1 MKENARIDTTIYR
14 WIIHLIF
21 SIDKK
26 TIWFWMILNGM
37 LCVLPAVALL
47 FNRKILE
54 VLGDFLSTG
63 SGVFADVMPYI
74 VLYGVILTIS
84 GLSTR
89 LNSSFLYFRM
99 YDSYYLGLQ
108 EVLMDFF
115 QKMPMELLFKKE
127 INDEYN
133 AIIRR
138 AGALTDVTSA
148 SCSLIGKGVGVIALL
163 FTAASV
169 SPFISLFIVIYIGTL
184 LFINRR
190 MTKKLEEF
198 ERSYAPAERRLRE
211 IKLMPMEPNAAKEIR
226 VYGTQKR
233 MMEQFDRYY
242 DDAEKSEV
250 IYNKSVGKAGALSSL
265 LLYVF
270 MGIILVLCLR
280 GILNGTVTVE
290 DFLMILTLCGS
301 LAGYVSVISQS
312 SIDLHRGVFALKRQW
327 NFMNM
332 VDEEIECR
340 KRAKISESECA
351 NEKPARKAEVAV
363 KTENLCFAYGN
374 GKEVLHNINLT
385 IPKGQ
390 VVALVGENGGG
401 KSTLVQVIMGIYEP
415 TGGKAYCNGTVGTF
429 FQDFFILHKTV
440 RENIGMGDVENI
452 ENRQMVQDAI
462 KKGGAEELVEKLPK
476 KMDTLLRRE
485 VYPDGAELSG
495 GERQKVGIS
504 RSLMGQH
511 DILIFDE
518 PASALDPIAE
528 LNQFKSIKENLKDST
543 AILISHRIGFAR
555 LADRILVMDR
565 GRIVEDGTHE
575 ELIAEGG
582 LYAEM
587 YRQQASWYKK
597 EA

>member
-1 MKENARIDTTIYR
+1 MSEKKNGVYR

-26 TIWFWMILNGM
+26 TIWFWVIINAM

-54 VLGDFLSTG
+54 ILGDFLSTG
-63 SGVFADVMPYI
+63 LGVFSNVVPYI

-84 GLSTR
+84 GLSAR
-89 LNSSFLYFRM
+89 INSGFLYFRM

-163 FTAASV
+163 FTATSI
-169 SPFISLFIVIYIGTL
+169 SPFISLFIVIYVGAL

-198 ERSYAPAERRLRE
+198 ERSYAPAERRIRE
-211 IKLMPMEPNAAKEIR
+211 IKLMPLEPNAAKEIR

-233 MMEQFDRYY
+233 MLEQFDKYY
-242 DDAEKSEV
+242 DDAEKAEMV
-250 IYNKSVGKAGALSSL
+250 YNKSVGTAGVLSSV
-265 LLYVF
+265 LLYIC
-270 MGIILVLCLR
+270 MGIILLFCLR

-290 DFLMILTLCGS
+290 DFLMIFTLCGS

-312 SIDLHRGVFALKRQW
+312 SIDFHRGVFALKRQW
-327 NFMNM
+327 NFMKM
-332 VDEEIECR
+332 VDEEIENR
-340 KRAKISESECA
+340 KSKTSENESTNDKTLKESEFA
-351 NEKPARKAEVAV
+351 I
-363 KTENLCFAYGN
+363 KTENLSFAYGN
-374 GKEVLHNINLT
+374 GKEVLHNINLN

-415 TGGKAYCNGTVGTF
+415 TGGKVCCNGTVGTF
-429 FQDFFILHKTV
+429 FQDFFILHKTL
-440 RENIGMGDVENI
+440 RENVGMGDIENI
-452 ENRQMVQDAI
+452 DDRNMVCEAI
-462 KKGGAEELVEKLPK
+462 KKGGAEELVERLPK

-485 VYPDGAELSG
+485 ELLAEKGFWVHRLQDNQNGQPFDIIAVKNGRAYAFDCKDCAGHSFPLSRIEENQRMAM
-495 GERQKVGIS
+495 ERW
-504 RSLMGQH
+504 
-511 DILIFDE
+511 
-518 PASALDPIAE
+518 
-528 LNQFKSIKENLKDST
+528 KECGN
-543 AILISHRIGFAR
+543 
-555 LADRILVMDR
+555 
-565 GRIVEDGTHE
+565 GT
-575 ELIAEGG
+575 G
-582 LYAEM
+582 Y
-587 YRQQASWYKK
+587 W
-597 EA
+597 